1 MGITWIDA
9 SLCDLLYQWAWK
21 FVKMLDEMGSC
32 SSPLH
37 VEPGLFTK
45 KDHGRKMKRRLL
57 VTGGSGFI
65 GKRLLQA
72 LVKQNGGQ
80 DILAFVRPSTDRSLI
95 PSGVE
100 IVQACRRSGC

>member
-1 MGITWIDA
+1 
-9 SLCDLLYQWAWK
+9 
-21 FVKMLDEMGSC
+21 
-32 SSPLH
+32 
-37 VEPGLFTK
+37 
-45 KDHGRKMKRRLL
+45 MKRRLL